1 MLHRKKLLAK
11 KMEMGPFL
19 ISVII
24 RKDEINK
31 ALRWKKNQEETNV
44 PSILTFFKLFR

>member
-1 MLHRKKLLAK
+1 
-11 KMEMGPFL
+11 MEMGPFL

-31 ALRWKKNQEETNV
+31 ALRWKKAENKRISRV
-44 PSILTFFKLFR
+44 YSLSLSCLGKDLKKRDVA

>member
-1 MLHRKKLLAK
+1 
-11 KMEMGPFL
+11 MEMGPFL

-31 ALRWKKNQEETNV
+31 ALRWKKTKKKQMSRV
-44 PSILTFFKLFR
+44 YSLSLSCFGKDLKKRDIA